1 MFNNLMERE
10 YRQALEEDNSIV
22 LIDVRTEG
30 EHRQGHIPNSLHI
43 DMFSPDLAEKIQSL
57 DKGKNYFV
65 YCRSGA
71 RSANVCSMMG
81 QMGFNKLTNLFGG
94 LFDWHGEIVTLA

>member
-10 YRQALEEDNSIV
+10 FRQALEEDKEIV
-22 LIDVRTEG
+22 LIDVRTDG

-43 DMFSPDLAEKIQSL
+43 DLFSADIASRIDALEK
-57 DKGKNYFV
+57 DKTYFL

-81 QMGFNKLTNLFGG
+81 QMGFTKLSNLFGG
-94 LFDWHGEIVTLA
+94 LFDWRGEIVTLA